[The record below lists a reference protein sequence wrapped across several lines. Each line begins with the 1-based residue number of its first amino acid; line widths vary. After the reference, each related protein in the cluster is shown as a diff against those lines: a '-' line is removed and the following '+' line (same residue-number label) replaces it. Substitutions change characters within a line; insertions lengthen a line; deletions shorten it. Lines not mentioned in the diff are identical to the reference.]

1 MPNLNGMGPRGGG
14 PMTGRGM
21 GNCPGA
27 RTGFFG
33 RRRGAQNGLGFRRFF
48 SGRNQMPT
56 LEEQEKF
63 LEEELEA
70 IRKEKAETQEK

>member
-1 MPNLNGMGPRGGG
+1 
-14 PMTGRGM
+14 
-21 GNCPGA
+21 
-27 RTGFFG
+27 
-33 RRRGAQNGLGFRRFF
+33 
-48 SGRNQMPT
+48 MPT

>member
-1 MPNLNGMGPRGGG
+1 MPNLNGMGPRGEG

-21 GNCPGA
+21 GNCSGA
-27 RTGFFG
+27 RPGFSRG
-33 RRRGAQNGLGFRRFF
+33 RRGAGFGFRRFF
-48 SGRNQMPT
+48 SGRSQMPT

-70 IRKEKAETQEK
+70 VRKEKAGTQE

>member
-1 MPNLNGMGPRGGG
+1 MPNLNGMGPRGEG

-33 RRRGAQNGLGFRRFF
+33 RRRGAQNGFGFRRFF
-48 SGRNQMPT
+48 SSKNQMPT

>member
-33 RRRGAQNGLGFRRFF
+33 KTKRCSKWFRF
-48 SGRNQMPT
+48 
-56 LEEQEKF
+56 
-63 LEEELEA
+63 
-70 IRKEKAETQEK
+70 